1 MAIKITK
8 AGQKEFHGFCKWCG
22 CEFTYEISDLKLS
35 ASGDKLDCPAC
46 GKTYHHNMMVQDPT
60 IPGGIGY
67 GRLQDITWPPDPIP
81 CTPDMTKTDPCA
93 GCAWRENLRK
103 DGLYIGDTPCTWC
116 NKNKFNSITCST
128 PPLTGTAQGISKLEA
143 YLTPCADSACSTSS
157 SECNAGS
164 TYTIHSCLDLYTKPE
179 VDKKLQ
185 EVYDAA
191 GVKADTLAQGT
202 VMNTILE
209 CCHSC
214 TKDLNKCGDTEDR
227 NSCSGAHKCDGKKNC
242 KGKH

>member
-35 ASGDKLDCPAC
+35 ATGDKLDCPTC

-60 IPGGIGY
+60 IPGGIG
-67 GRLQDITWPPDPIP
+67 RLQAWPPEPIP

-93 GCAWRENLRK
+93 GCVWRENLLR

-116 NKNKFNSITCST
+116 NKNRFNTT
-128 PPLTGTAQGISKLEA
+128 TGTSIQ
-143 YLTPCADSACSTSS
+143 STSTLEQYINPDIKDLDAKYTS
-157 SECNAGS
+157 STS
-164 TYTIHSCLDLYTKPE
+164 TSGDTSGTKYTTYYNNGDDVT
-179 VDKKLQ
+179 
-185 EVYDAA
+185 A
-191 GVKADTLAQGT
+191 GV
-202 VMNTILE
+202 VMSTILD
-209 CCHSC
+209 CCNNAASSSSC
-214 TKDLNKCGDTEDR
+214 NCGDTESK
-227 NSCSGAHKCDGKKNC
+227 SCAGEHGCSGKKNC